1 MKEQKL
7 TLKKIWSTLLAPSVL
22 FLIVT
27 IAVSVYYGII
37 TRGDAAAIA
46 EKTPQALPYILIITL
61 ALAFFVLMRTMR
73 SNNIIFREIGWQL
86 AEGQTWVKEA
96 LIGILV
102 GAPMGLLYIYVLSP
116 LLTFVQRIVGDYVPP
131 EEILTSLGSSALPF
145 FIANVLLAPIIEENI
160 FRGFAISQLS
170 KRFSAPVTFMLSC
183 LVFGLF
189 HWGGGFWYIVL
200 VGVVA
205 GGTFAGLFM
214 WRRNIVSAFTAHL
227 ALNIVEFLFVWLVL

>member
-73 SNNIIFREIGWQL
+73 SNNITFREIGWQL
-86 AEGQTWVKEA
+86 AKGQTWVKEA

-102 GAPMGLLYIYVLSP
+102 GAPLGFLYIYMLSP

-205 GGTFAGLFM
+205 GSTFAGLFL

>member
-1 MKEQKL
+1 MTENTLTSKKL
-7 TLKKIWSTLLAPSVL
+7 WNTLLAPSVL

-61 ALAFFVLMRTMR
+61 ALAFLILVRNMR
-73 SNNIIFREIGWQL
+73 SSGITFREIGWQL

-96 LIGILV
+96 LIGILI
-102 GAPMGLLYIYVLSP
+102 GAPLGILYIYVLSP
-116 LLTFVQRIVGDYVPP
+116 LLATIQRVVGDYVPP
-131 EEILTSLGSSALPF
+131 EEILTSLGSSVLPF

-170 KRFSAPVTFMLSC
+170 KRFKAPVTFILSC

-200 VGVVA
+200 VGAVA

>member
-27 IAVSVYYGII
+27 IAVSMFYGII

-73 SNNIIFREIGWQL
+73 SNNITFREIGWQL

-102 GAPMGLLYIYVLSP
+102 GAPLGLLYIYVLSP